1 MEGEKHICPN
11 CGMPVEA
18 SAINFKTRRAF
29 CPWCQKNVIFPKRNS
44 TASPNAV
51 SALNE
56 AYNFFLE
63 KNFESAKNCAETVV
77 SMVPNN
83 VAALY
88 ILAYYKA
95 FSAPIKNR
103 SSLDKLFNE
112 TLPDAEFEIEEEE
125 MFKEL
130 LLKTIL
136 HSGEYEEQIIGKF
149 IEYDDENELCD
160 FVEKFCPFIIA
171 RQVNT
176 EWFTQNMVKCLKE
189 CSAIT
194 NIPKTWYALY
204 VSISKSPDSPI
215 LKNTFYLKTKSSRFY
230 SEYILPI
237 GEIFA
242 QIKDETLKK
251 KFVSAYNKVKME
263 FEQKLKA

>member
-29 CPWCQKNVIFPKRNS
+29 CPWCQHDIIFPKRNS
-44 TASPNAV
+44 TATPNAV

-56 AYNFFLE
+56 AYSFFLD
-63 KNFESAKNCAETVV
+63 KNFESAKNCAERVV

-136 HSGEYEEQIIGKF
+136 HSGQYEEQIISKF
-149 IEYDDENELCD
+149 VEYDDAKELCD
-160 FVEKFCPFIIA
+160 FVENFCPFIIM
-171 RQVNT
+171 RTVNT
-176 EWFTQNMVKCLKE
+176 EWFTPNMIKCLKE
-189 CSAIT
+189 CTKIT

-204 VSISKSPDSPI
+204 VSISKNPDSPL
-215 LKNTFYLKTKSSRFY
+215 LKDTFYLKTKSAHFY
-230 SEYILPI
+230 KDYILPI
-237 GEIFA
+237 GEIFSE
-242 QIKDETLKK
+242 IKDEALKR
-251 KFVSAYNKVKME
+251 KFMGAFNKTKAE
-263 FEQKLKA
+263 YEQKLKS

>member
-1 MEGEKHICPN
+1 MEGEKYICPN
-11 CGMPVEA
+11 CGMPLEA
-18 SAINFKTRRAF
+18 TAINFKTRRAF

-44 TASPNAV
+44 TASPNAE

-56 AYNFFLE
+56 AYAFFLD

-77 SMVPNN
+77 SMMPNN

-112 TLPDAEFEIEEEE
+112 ILPDAMIEIEEEE
-125 MFKEL
+125 MLKQL

-136 HSGEYEEQIIGKF
+136 HACEYQDQIINKF
-149 IEYDDENELCD
+149 VEFDDAKELCE
-160 FVEKFCPFIIA
+160 FVENFCPFVIA
-171 RQVNT
+171 REVNID
-176 EWFTQNMVKCLKE
+176 WFTPNMISCLKE
-189 CSAIT
+189 CSALT

-204 VSISKSPDSPI
+204 VSITKNPDSPI

-230 SEYILPI
+230 SDYILPI
-237 GEIFA
+237 GEIFS
-242 QIKDETLKK
+242 QIKDETLKR
-251 KFVSAYNKVKME
+251 KFVGAYNKVKEE
-263 FEQKLKA
+263 FEQKLNS